1 MSRQS
6 FEWRKGLLQGWSNQ
20 GRLPGIGSIW
30 PWGLGRVDQYDR
42 KGNGIP
48 KKRQRKSKATEMEKF
63 KISSV
68 KTKTSGLAEGEN
80 FRNIAY
86 EMHFTVIETEMLS
99 NDSLLNQKLAF

>member
-1 MSRQS
+1 
-6 FEWRKGLLQGWSNQ
+6 
-20 GRLPGIGSIW
+20 
-30 PWGLGRVDQYDR
+30 
-42 KGNGIP
+42 
-48 KKRQRKSKATEMEKF
+48 MEKF